1 MGYRPHP
8 DADERVRSA
17 VLAIKSILPLDLYPP
32 HKRELIS
39 VCLWKLTEAESRGK
53 YNLRFQTP
61 AALEAPRSEKQH
73 EHVVERKSIVD
84 ALLASPE
91 RADEILERAVGCTVT
106 RDEHRRLT
114 NLGRERPDLEGWDRY
129 RAAGI
134 RVLDLKTGRPH
145 LEE

>member
-1 MGYRPHP
+1 MSFRPHP
-8 DADERVRSA
+8 EADERVRSA
-17 VLAIKSILPLDLYPP
+17 VLAIKSILPLDLYPA
-32 HKRELIS
+32 HKRELLS

-84 ALLASPE
+84 ALLASPGE
-91 RADEILERAVGCTVT
+91 TDKILEGAVGCTVT
-106 RDEHRRLT
+106 KDEHRRLSA
-114 NLGRERPDLEGWDRY
+114 LSRERPDLEGWDRY

-134 RVLDLKTGRPH
+134 RVLDLKTGGPH
-145 LEE
+145 SSV